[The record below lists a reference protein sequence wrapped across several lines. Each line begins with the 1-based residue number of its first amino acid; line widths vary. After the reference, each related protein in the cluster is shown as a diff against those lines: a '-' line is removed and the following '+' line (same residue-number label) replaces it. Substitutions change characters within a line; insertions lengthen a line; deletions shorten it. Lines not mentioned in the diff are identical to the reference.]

1 MLMFA
6 CVVFDFDKHYKL
18 NTDRHIVDSYQVKAR
33 TIYNTKGVTNKQ
45 YF

>member
-1 MLMFA
+1 MLMSA

-33 TIYNTKGVTNKQ
+33 TIYKYQRSNQ
-45 YF
+45 